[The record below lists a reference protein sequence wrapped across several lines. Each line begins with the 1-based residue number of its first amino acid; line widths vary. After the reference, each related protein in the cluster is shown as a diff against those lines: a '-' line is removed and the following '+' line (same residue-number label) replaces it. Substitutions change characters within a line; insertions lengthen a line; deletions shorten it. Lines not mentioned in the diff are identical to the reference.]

1 MVNDMDEKVRSKA
14 NSAFKKEQ
22 KAAEA
27 SQAWRDHLADRKAVD
42 DNMARLRKERLAR
55 ETLPETR
62 GEKEKPKRPGKKSK
76 NQNAGDRP

>member
-1 MVNDMDEKVRSKA
+1 MDDNARSKA

-27 SQAWRDHLADRKAVD
+27 SQAWRDHLANQTAVD
-42 DNMARLRKERLAR
+42 ANMMRLRKERLAR
-55 ETLPETR
+55 QTLPETQ

-76 NQNAGDRP
+76 NQNASDRP